1 VYLHENRALTHTSG
15 KPTLALQLEDPKEE
29 VVPKKNILLNKKKT
43 NENSKILSC
52 LIKKINKERNT

>member
-1 VYLHENRALTHTSG
+1 
-15 KPTLALQLEDPKEE
+15 LQLEDPKEE
-29 VVPKKNILLNKKKT
+29 VVVPKKNILLNKKKT

>member
-1 VYLHENRALTHTSG
+1 LTALLTHTSG
-15 KPTLALQLEDPKEE
+15 KPTLALQLEDPKE
-29 VVPKKNILLNKKKT
+29 VVPKKNILLKKKKT